1 MNQINKSQIV
11 ENLEIALSTTIK
23 SLPTN
28 DSTQY
33 NIFKGVID
41 ALNNFKLQL
50 QDLLEFTSKNV
61 TNNQEK
67 YRQLYVRL
75 TQQNAKELCEKLRSY
90 GFSLRNNQ
98 EIYEKVYDSEK
109 KKARGLVFRIL
120 ELTRLGKREEVF
132 YSIFNIF
139 QGYEINSILARAF
152 NPAYSEDLFK
162 VFIYSFLSGLLGEN
176 KGFEEE
182 EG

>member
-1 MNQINKSQIV
+1 VNQVNRSPIV
-11 ENLEIALSTTIK
+11 ENLEKVLSTTIK

-28 DSTQY
+28 DASQY
-33 NIFKGVID
+33 KVYREVID
-41 ALNNFKLQL
+41 TINDFKLQL

-61 TNNQEK
+61 INNQEK
-67 YRQLYVRL
+67 YRRLYALL
-75 TQQNAKELCEKLRSY
+75 TQQNANELCEKLRGY
-90 GFSLRNNQ
+90 GFLLRYNQ
-98 EIYEKVYDSEK
+98 EIYEKVYDPEK

-120 ELTRLGKREEVF
+120 ELTRLGKKEEVF

-139 QGYEINSILARAF
+139 QGYEISSILVRAF
-152 NPAYSEDLFK
+152 NPVYSEDLFK
-162 VFIYSFLSGLLGEN
+162 VFIYSFLSGLLGEK